1 MIYSISSQF
10 LSSFVAQIQT
20 KDLRIFG
27 KIWGEHKPSS
37 IYSQTHG
44 LSPNIFESNG
54 RG

>member
-10 LSSFVAQIQT
+10 LSIFVAQIQT

-27 KIWGEHKPSS
+27 KIWGEHRASS

-44 LSPNIFESNG
+44 LSPDIFESNG